1 MINFFRRIRKK
12 LANDNPP
19 SWRAGKPL
27 KYMRYAIGEI
37 VLVVFGILIALSIN
51 NWNEERK
58 DRNKEKVILVN
69 LLSDLIT
76 NRVLIKEGFN
86 DYDKKISLS
95 YKMANLFGQN
105 LNKENIADFDSIL
118 NWSAEY
124 TSIELIKTSIITL
137 GTSDR
142 LELLQNEM
150 LKQQIVRYPTYIAL
164 YKERED
170 LVRSIVINEMR
181 PNIEKHISI
190 QNFLGIQES
199 FKSDY
204 SELLNSRQIS
214 NNYVNRLF
222 QTNDAV
228 RRLER
233 LKTAN
238 DSLISTTSIELEDR
252 FN

>member
-12 LANDNPP
+12 LADDNPP

-76 NRVLIKEGFN
+76 NKVLIKEGFN

>member
-1 MINFFRRIRKK
+1 MINFFRKIRKK
-12 LANDNPP
+12 LADDN
-19 SWRAGKPL
+19 KPL
-27 KYMRYAIGEI
+27 KYARYALGEI
-37 VLVVFGILIALSIN
+37 VLVVIGILIALSIN
-51 NWNEERK
+51 NWNEERN
-58 DRNKEKVILVN
+58 DRNKEKVILEN
-69 LLSDLIT
+69 LLSDLKT
-76 NRVLIKEGFN
+76 NRVLIREGFN

-105 LNKENIADFDSIL
+105 LNKDNIADFDSIL

-124 TSIELIKTSIITL
+124 TAIELIKTSIISL

-150 LKQQIVRYPTYIAL
+150 LKQQIVRYPTYIEL

-170 LVRSIVINEMR
+170 LVRTIVINEMR

-190 QNFLGIQES
+190 QNFLGIKES

-228 RRLER
+228 GRLER
-233 LKTAN
+233 LKIAN
-238 DSLISTTSIELEDR
+238 DSLISKINIELEDR